1 MIPSIETLLAAL
13 TTSSVAFT
21 LIFLPAMIELK
32 RPKDAGPRQI
42 DDSAELTHLHE
53 PKN

>member
-13 TTSSVAFT
+13 ATSCVAFA

-32 RPKDAGPRQI
+32 KPKDAGPRQI
-42 DDSAELTHLHE
+42 DDSAVLTRLQE